1 MSLTQSLLRSMN
13 PVIVIIISW
22 QGGLK
27 LKFEEKLIR
36 NNRIWFLSVFFYFDG
51 SGKWMA
57 FHGGVTF
64 FLTTMSFSQ

>member
-1 MSLTQSLLRSMN
+1 MN

-27 LKFEEKLIR
+27 LKFEETLIR
-36 NNRIWFLSVFFYFDG
+36 NRIRFRSVFFYFGG